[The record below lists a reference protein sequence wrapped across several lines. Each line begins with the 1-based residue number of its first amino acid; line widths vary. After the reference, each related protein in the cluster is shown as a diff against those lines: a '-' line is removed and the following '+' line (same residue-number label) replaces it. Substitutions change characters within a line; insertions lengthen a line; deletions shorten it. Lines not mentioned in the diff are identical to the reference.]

1 MNGKGDS
8 PRNCFSEEYREN
20 YDRIFRKGTM
30 KEDNPYR
37 AAEAA
42 LKSMYA
48 IGRKIKEPVTVAWDE
63 YDCFQ
68 AKDGNGTV
76 FMVGSRAVYDAAA
89 KAFERS
95 TP

>member
-8 PRNCFSEEYREN
+8 PRNCFSEAFRDN

-30 KEDNPYR
+30 KKDNPDR

-42 LKSMYA
+42 LKSMCA
-48 IGRKIKEPVTVAWDE
+48 IGRKIKEPVTVMWDE

-76 FMVGSRAVYDAAA
+76 FMVGNRAAYDAAV

-95 TP
+95 RP